1 MERGDLIIVLRG
13 AQDVKCSSTVEMAT
27 EGVRLNLGLA
37 CHMSLTVTGGVDV
50 EVGARAME

>member
-27 EGVRLNLGLA
+27 EGKRLNLGLA
-37 CHMSLTVTGGVDV
+37 CHTSLTVTGGVDV